1 MTDIADNP
9 NALGGRVGET
19 KLHTGEAAEKRL
31 RRRYAA
37 EARFK
42 IYGLV
47 AVSFAILM
55 LFILIA
61 DVVRTSIP
69 AYTQTFITL
78 EIDIDPA
85 VVDPQGTR
93 DPAAIQRANYQ
104 ELVSQA
110 LYAMFPEVEGRVN
123 RKQLRDMVS
132 PAGSFALRRMVTED
146 PSLIGQRI
154 SLTFQTSDDV
164 DQFDKDLIDRTT
176 PEDRRRMSDQQI
188 AWYDQL
194 KAEGLIERQFNW
206 NFFTGSNSKQ
216 PELAGIWAAVLGSF
230 WTLLVTLALSFPIA
244 VATAIYLEE
253 FAPKNRLTDLIEV
266 NINNLAAVP
275 SIVFGLL
282 GLAVFINFFG
292 LPYSVPLVGGM
303 VIALMSLPLI
313 IIAARAAIK
322 AVPPSI
328 REAALGVGASKLQT
342 VTHHVLPLAMP
353 GILTGV
359 IVAMAAALGET
370 APLILVGM
378 VVFVTTYPDGVLSP
392 ATVLPGQIYS
402 WADAPERGFESKT
415 AAAIVVLLVFLLA
428 MNSIAIYLRKKFE
441 RRW

>member
-1 MTDIADNP
+1 MTDMAQTQGV
-9 NALGGRVGET
+9 AAAGKGRAT
-19 KLHTGEAAEKRL
+19 LHTGDEAEKRL
-31 RRRYAA
+31 RKRYAA
-37 EARFK
+37 ETRFK
-42 IYGLV
+42 LYGLA

-55 LFILIA
+55 LVILLT
-61 DVVRTSIP
+61 DVIRTSIP

-93 DPAAIQRANYQ
+93 DPAAIQRANYP
-104 ELVSQA
+104 ELVSQT
-110 LYAMFPEVEGRVN
+110 LYRMFPDVQGRAN
-123 RKQLRDMVS
+123 RKELRDLVS
-132 PAGSFALRRMVTED
+132 PAGSFALRRMVTEN
-146 PSLIGQRI
+146 PGLIGQRI
-154 SLTFQTSDDV
+154 TLTFQTSDDV
-164 DQFDKDLIDRTT
+164 DQLNKGLIDRAT
-176 PEDRRRMSDQQI
+176 EENRRRMSDQQI
-188 AWYDQL
+188 GWYDQL
-194 KAEGLIERQFNW
+194 VAQGVIERQFNW
-206 NFFTGSNSKQ
+206 NFFTGANSKQ

-244 VATAIYLEE
+244 VATAVYLEE
-253 FAPKNRLTDLIEV
+253 FAPKNRLTDFIEV

-292 LPYSVPLVGGM
+292 MPYSVPLVGGM
-303 VIALMSLPLI
+303 VIALMSLPMI
-313 IIAARAAIK
+313 IIASRAAIK

-328 REAALGVGASKLQT
+328 REAALGVGASKLQV

-359 IVAMAAALGET
+359 IVAMAQALGET

-378 VVFVTTYPDGVLSP
+378 VVFVTTFPDGVMSP

-402 WADAPERGFESKT
+402 WADAPERGFEAKT
-415 AAAIVVLLVFLLA
+415 AAAIVVLLVFLLV